1 MFQIGSAIRCIPM
14 ALSPLQTALDRWK
27 SIWEARRHEPDLGIV
42 VEAWQEPGFTKNA
55 HEFWLLA
62 IASLNEIQYSRKPS
76 DKMANGRNLEVKSHG
91 LDDSSMS
98 LVTALMLGM
107 ELK

>member
-1 MFQIGSAIRCIPM
+1 MPM

-27 SIWEARRHEPDLGIV
+27 SIWDARRHEPDLGIP
-42 VEAWQEPGFTKNA
+42 VEAWQEQGFTKNA
-55 HEFWLLA
+55 DEFWLLA
-62 IASLNEIQYSRKPS
+62 VASLNEIQFSRKAS
-76 DKMANGRNLEVKSHG
+76 NQAANGRNLEAKSHS

>member
-1 MFQIGSAIRCIPM
+1 M

-27 SIWEARRHEPDLGIV
+27 SIWDARRHEPDLSIA
-42 VEAWQEPGFTKNA
+42 VEAWQEQGFSKNA
-55 HEFWLLA
+55 DEFWLLA
-62 IASLNEIQYSRKPS
+62 IASLNEIQFSRKAS
-76 DKMANGRNLEVKSHG
+76 NQTAKSHS